1 MLLITGWP
9 GVGKTTA
16 VRAVAERLRAR
27 GARVDGF
34 VTLERRDAAT
44 GVRVGFD
51 AVNLDG
57 SRRAPLAIAK
67 ARAQHAATTPRVG
80 KYAVDVESFESV
92 ALSIIE
98 RSHDVDVLVVDEIG
112 KMELL
117 SPRFER
123 AMRFSLGVSP
133 LSHPL
138 STLVQTAAALAA
150 VYFALPHRLPLS
162 SLSLSLGSMSFFFL
176 LLHHHLH
183 HPPPPPSTSA
193 TIHLHHHHPPPHL
206 KWNLTCSTYFCLNW
220 AVS

>member
-44 GVRVGFD
+44 GARVGFD

-67 ARAQHAATTPRVG
+67 ARDQDAATTPRVG

-123 AMRFSLGVSP
+123 AMREWLLP
-133 LSHPL
+133 EDDAKARRPRPI
-138 STLVQTAAALAA
+138 LVCT
-150 VYFALPHRLPLS
+150 
-162 SLSLSLGSMSFFFL
+162 LSL
-176 LLHHHLH
+176 
-183 HPPPPPSTSA
+183 
-193 TIHLHHHHPPPHL
+193 IHI
-206 KWNLTCSTYFCLNW
+206 
-220 AVS
+220 